1 MTLIPAPSGAYF
13 LAVNRALAFLAER
26 VDYLYALMTVKVP
39 AVSIQFA
46 AAKTA
51 CGPSRRLRLL
61 ERFPDVPNPPSQV
74 GCHVPTVCSKH

>member
-1 MTLIPAPSGAYF
+1 MTLILAPSGAYF

-51 CGPSRRLRLL
+51 CGPSRRLRFL
-61 ERFPDVPNPPSQV
+61 ERFRKIHSCVRHPGEDIVARAI
-74 GCHVPTVCSKH
+74 